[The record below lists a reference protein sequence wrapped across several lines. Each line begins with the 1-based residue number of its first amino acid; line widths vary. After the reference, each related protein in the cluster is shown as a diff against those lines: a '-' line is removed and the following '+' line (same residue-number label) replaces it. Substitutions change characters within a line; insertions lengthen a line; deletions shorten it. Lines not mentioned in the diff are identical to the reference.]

1 MAIKDKLSSRIK
13 GEASVKLS
21 YWSLLIASSSLLGL
35 LWLSGAKDTNDAMN
49 DGRRLLIKLDTGTIE
64 GKQISLETPEPVA
77 DAPAATQPATAT
89 SPAAVELPDKATE
102 PAAATKPATQD
113 VAPAAAAAT
122 TTTTASTEPTTKET
136 PDKADSDKSNSDK
149 TGPENVTP
157 DKTASDKPAEPLES
171 PSATLDTSSI
181 KPSAVP
187 PAEIKSVLIEKT
199 DVGNL
204 PTVGP
209 KGLKPWS
216 YYAKRYVHKGHLPT
230 IAIVIT
236 GLGQNHNATES
247 AIRLPENVSLSF
259 SPYAKESVSWAQAAR
274 IAGHEILVDLP
285 LEPSNFPATD
295 PGPYGLLV
303 GKGLEENSNRLKWL
317 MSRLEGYVGFMTPF
331 NEAFTSEDAA
341 FKDILDQLSTRGLM
355 IAMPHDPAKNDTKK
369 IMDNSKTAYTI
380 ADAVVDEELSVSSI
394 QARLMSLEKTA
405 SKRGFAI
412 GVAQAYPLTIQQ
424 LALWSADLEKNG
436 YTLVPLTFITKIK
449 FPAT

>member
-21 YWSLLIASSSLLGL
+21 YWSLLIASSLLLGL
-35 LWLSGAKDTNDAMN
+35 LWLSGAKDTNDAMT

-89 SPAAVELPDKATE
+89 SPAAVELPAKATE

-113 VAPAAAAAT
+113 TAPAAAT
-122 TTTTASTEPTTKET
+122 TTTTAGTEPAAKET
-136 PDKADSDKSNSDK
+136 PAS
-149 TGPENVTP
+149 PENVTP
-157 DKTASDKPAEPLES
+157 DKTASDKQAESHES

-187 PAEIKSVLIEKT
+187 PAEIKSVLVEKT

-369 IMDNSKTAYTI
+369 IMDTSKAAYTI
-380 ADAVVDEELSVSSI
+380 ADVVVDEELSVSSI